1 MDREGGITVNRLK
14 KENRLWIAVVMIM
27 LLFALDCSASAEP
40 PEGTEP
46 TSGTCGENLM
56 WELSAEGVLTI
67 SGSGSMQVYSSSYP
81 WYPSKD
87 AIKKVI
93 ICEGVTTVAT
103 SAFSGYEAITEIK
116 FPQTLEAISDY
127 AFSDC
132 SGVKG
137 LVVPNNV
144 QSIGQG
150 AFKGMELTSI
160 TLPFIGKTRNASG
173 VAVPFGYIFDYREK
187 YGTSSVPEN
196 TTFQYTDN
204 ESDFY
209 YFIPTTLESVIITDV
224 QIIPE
229 RAFYNCTWFTVTIQ
243 SVVHEIGTR
252 AFYNSKG
259 PSSLSF
265 LGEITT
271 IPAFAFYDCRGL
283 QTAVLPNT
291 VTAIEKSAFR
301 KCSNLQVLEL
311 SNALTSIGTNAFD
324 ECTGITSL
332 IVPNSVQSIGQG
344 AFKGM
349 ELTSITLPFVGKSRN
364 ATDAE
369 MPFGYIF
376 DYKSVSGS
384 STGPAEATYQFTDA
398 VGKNYY
404 YYIPASLKT
413 VIITDTSV
421 IPYGAFR
428 NCRNI
433 QAVSICAGIE
443 SIDEYAFY
451 NCGIQYMQIPDSV
464 RSIAANSFND
474 NVVFYIHGNTYAET
488 WAKSNSKP
496 YNLLDV
502 LELPASTI
510 IIESEAFTG
519 LPSVY
524 AIRIP
529 ASVTNIASD
538 AFDKGMVLLVPTG
551 SVWAE
556 WAETNGYTAIEELK
570 AEPVVD

>member
-1 MDREGGITVNRLK
+1 MAGLN
-14 KENRLWIAVVMIM
+14 
-27 LLFALDCSASAEP
+27 
-40 PEGTEP
+40 
-46 TSGTCGENLM
+46 
-56 WELSAEGVLTI
+56 
-67 SGSGSMQVYSSSYP
+67 SY
-81 WYPSKD
+81 
-87 AIKKVI
+87 
-93 ICEGVTTVAT
+93 
-103 SAFSGYEAITEIK
+103 
-116 FPQTLEAISDY
+116 
-127 AFSDC
+127 
-132 SGVKG
+132 
-137 LVVPNNV
+137 
-144 QSIGQG
+144 
-150 AFKGMELTSI
+150 
-160 TLPFIGKTRNASG
+160 
-173 VAVPFGYIFDYREK
+173 
-187 YGTSSVPEN
+187 
-196 TTFQYTDN
+196 
-204 ESDFY
+204 SDFY

-344 AFKGM
+344 ALKGM

-443 SIDEYAFY
+443 SIDDYAFY

-529 ASVTNIASD
+529 ESVTNITSD